1 MTKEKWQEK
10 ADDLIDIIL
19 DLKEK
24 GKRNKEDLDSAKME
38 LIELL
43 EDYGVSSNEVGMAT
57 PALSKVVLLY
67 IGSFPVME
75 TGTP

>member
-43 EDYGVSSNEVGMAT
+43 EDY
-57 PALSKVVLLY
+57 
-67 IGSFPVME
+67 
-75 TGTP
+75 